1 MSFAIVWN
9 YPALFTL
16 YRLPMHSAVMV
27 DRAIIRFAETGD
39 GQLEWE
45 PPYYRL
51 RAGMH
56 DALLTIDA
64 EARTVTVLRIYR
76 ARP

>member
-1 MSFAIVWN
+1 
-9 YPALFTL
+9 
-16 YRLPMHSAVMV
+16 MHSAAMV

-56 DALLTIDA
+56 DALLTIDP
-64 EARTVTVLRIYR
+64 EARTLKVLRIYR